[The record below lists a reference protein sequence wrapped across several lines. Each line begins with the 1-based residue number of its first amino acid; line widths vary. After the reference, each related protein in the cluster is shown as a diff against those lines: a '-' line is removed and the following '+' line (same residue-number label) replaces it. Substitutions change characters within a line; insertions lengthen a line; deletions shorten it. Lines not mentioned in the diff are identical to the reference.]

1 MTFTEYARDKAPF
14 FAFAAG
20 LTAFVAL
27 MMSVSGVDSGTV
39 LYTASACI
47 VFTIVYACAGYL
59 YRRGFYRE
67 IERSTGV
74 KDVKVEHLPKPQT
87 RGQARLLAFI
97 RHRQDEHEER
107 LHSLRAEMR
116 EHQDFVMSW
125 IHEVKLPISA
135 VRLLLEREET
145 LPEPLAD
152 KLEDEIAKIDSYVEQ
167 ALYFS
172 RIDSFSKDYFIAEL
186 PLQTVVKASVR
197 KYAKLF
203 INKRIAFDM
212 QEGEIRA
219 HSDGKWLAFIVE
231 QIMANALKYTPEQGR
246 IAVGWDE
253 DAAEKRLWI
262 ADDGIGIPPEELSRV
277 FDKGFTGTNGRVHAK
292 STGLGLYLA
301 RQMARKLGH
310 RLSASSEQG
319 AGTRL
324 TIHFPKFRS
333 YMDVGRP

>member
-1 MTFTEYARDKAPF
+1 MTFADYARDKAPF

-27 MMSVSGVDSGTV
+27 MMAVSGVDSGTV

-59 YRRGFYRE
+59 HRRGFYRE
-67 IERSTGV
+67 IELSMDGR
-74 KDVKVEHLPKPQT
+74 DVKVDHLPKPQT
-87 RGQARLLAFI
+87 QGQARLLAFV
-97 RHRQDEHEER
+97 RRRQDEHEER
-107 LHSLRAEMR
+107 LNSLRAEIR

-125 IHEVKLPISA
+125 IHEVKLPIAA
-135 VRLLLEREET
+135 VRLLLEREEA

-203 INKRIAFDM
+203 INKRIAFEI
-212 QEGEIRA
+212 QEGEFRA

-246 IAVGWDE
+246 IAAGWDE

-262 ADDGIGIPPEELSRV
+262 EDDGIGIPPEELGRV
-277 FDKGFTGTNGRVHAK
+277 FDKGFTGTNGRNHAK

-301 RQMARKLGH
+301 RQMAHKLGH
-310 RLSASSEQG
+310 RLSVSSEPG

-333 YMDVGRP
+333 YMDVGPR